1 MRLLCIII
9 GSIFAALAG
18 SFFTTTIPQ
27 PIFLFRDVLGLVP
40 VRNHG
45 IAFSISFG
53 QIPQAIF
60 ILCALSFICWSAYTT
75 QRTRLD
81 DWGYGLLIG
90 GALANIID
98 RLMDG
103 AVEDIFK
110 IGSFP
115 IFNVADITI
124 TIGVVILVLPL
135 IWKRPSS
142 PNC

>member
-1 MRLLCIII
+1 MRLLLVII
-9 GSIFAALAG
+9 GSLIVTLTA
-18 SFFTTTIPQ
+18 SFITTIIDQ
-27 PIFLFRDVLGLVP
+27 PVFLIRNFIGLVP
-40 VRNHG
+40 VQNHG

-53 QIPQAIF
+53 QTPQSIL
-60 ILCALSFICWSAYTT
+60 ILCALSFICWSAYKT

-98 RLMDG
+98 RLIDG

-115 IFNVADITI
+115 IFNVADIAI
-124 TIGVVILVLPL
+124 TIGVVLLIL
-135 IWKRPSS
+135 PSAWHKKKEV
-142 PNC
+142 N